1 MLAWVDRRHTHDA
14 VPIICT
20 EREATVITGAG
31 QECNKYDGDEARC
44 AKALD

>member
-20 EREATVITGAG
+20 EREATVIPG